1 MQEILGD
8 IGGIIRFSG
17 GAKGGS
23 VVANIVQRGG
33 GGYVKLTAN
42 EGGIIGTLQSLGS
55 SGDFFVTKPTSYKPP
70 SPSPPPLPL
79 IG

>member
-23 VVANIVQRGG
+23 VVANIVQRG